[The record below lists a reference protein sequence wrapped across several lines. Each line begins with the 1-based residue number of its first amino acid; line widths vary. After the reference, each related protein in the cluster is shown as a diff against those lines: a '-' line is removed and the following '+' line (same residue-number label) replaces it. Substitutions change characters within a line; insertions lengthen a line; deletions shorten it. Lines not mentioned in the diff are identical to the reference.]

1 MVFYKSCLKCR
12 GDMHIRKDVYG
23 DFRECIQCGLL
34 QDIYEHPTSQLV
46 SSSTGSDDTSTSP
59 QGSKGKRVEQPSFF
73 I

>member
-1 MVFYKSCLKCR
+1 
-12 GDMHIRKDVYG
+12 MHIRKDVYG

-59 QGSKGKRVEQPSFF
+59 QGSKGKKGRAA
-73 I
+73 